1 MDNEDTLNLNDE
13 DYMSGDELMDQNSAG
28 NDDEAVGGKRRT
40 SRCWKHFSIIGD
52 KYPDGSN
59 DVQCKF
65 CKLNYQINLRRNG
78 TTGLLRHMKV
88 CSLNPVPGTPSTRNI
103 DQIVFREMI
112 AVALIEH
119 NLPYSF
125 VEYRRIREAWHY
137 LNPSVKFWC
146 RNTAASDCLKIY
158 EREKLKLRQKLK
170 EIPGRICLTADLW
183 RALTVE
189 GYLCLTAH
197 YIDRDWTLIC
207 TRNWLRG
214 FESLDSDE
222 VNFEPLEEVGEEV

>member
-13 DYMSGDELMDQNSAG
+13 DYMSGDELMDQNSDG
-28 NDDEAVGGKRRT
+28 DDDEAVVVEDSLMSTAENCVKRGGKRRT
-40 SRCWKHFSIIGD
+40 SKCWKHFSIIGD

-65 CKLNYQINLRRNG
+65 CKRNYQSNLRRSG

-88 CSLNPVPGTPSTRNI
+88 CSLNHVPGTPGTGRNI

-112 AVALIEH
+112 AVVLIEH

-137 LNPSVKFWC
+137 LNLSSSGAEVQQLA
-146 RNTAASDCLKIY
+146 TA
-158 EREKLKLRQKLK
+158 
-170 EIPGRICLTADLW
+170 
-183 RALTVE
+183 
-189 GYLCLTAH
+189 
-197 YIDRDWTLIC
+197 
-207 TRNWLRG
+207 
-214 FESLDSDE
+214 
-222 VNFEPLEEVGEEV
+222 